1 MSQMKGFLKEHVL
14 ELITVCI
21 AFSAL
26 TVSIKVAID
35 NKVSRGIINKPEL
48 VVRLVKFEDT
58 DTFLK
63 CSQNRQFVSFEYNLR
78 IKNRGGIAAKNVTF
92 PDKPALPEFGRE
104 KATYNEHPSIS
115 IEQGEIV
122 FAVSGFTIQFQ
133 SDEKAL
139 EEMELFDDPSWPGIT
154 FGIDIK
160 YESDLEPD
168 VQYIKKVG
176 FQVSKEE
183 ALLLVNE

>member
-1 MSQMKGFLKEHVL
+1 MKRFLKENIL
-14 ELITVCI
+14 GLISVFI
-21 AFSAL
+21 ALSSIG
-26 TVSIKVAID
+26 VSIKVAVD
-35 NKVSRGIINKPEL
+35 NRVSRGIINKPEL

-58 DTFLK
+58 GTFLK
-63 CSQNRQFVSFEYNLR
+63 CSRNRHLVSFEYNLQ

-92 PDKPALPEFGRE
+92 PDKPALPEFGTEKVTYRE
-104 KATYNEHPSIS
+104 HRPIT
-115 IEQGEIV
+115 IEQEETV

-133 SDEKAL
+133 SEKKAVEKMKL
-139 EEMELFDDPSWPGIT
+139 INDPSWPGIT
-154 FGIDIK
+154 FEIDIK

>member
-1 MSQMKGFLKEHVL
+1 MKIFLKEHIF
-14 ELITVCI
+14 ELISICI
-21 AFSAL
+21 ALSAL

-35 NKVSRGIINKPEL
+35 NRVSRRIINKPEL
-48 VVRLVKFEDT
+48 VVRLVKFENT

-63 CSQNRQFVSFEYNLR
+63 CSRNHQLVLFEYNLQ

-92 PDKPALPEFGRE
+92 PNKPALPEFE
-104 KATYNEHPSIS
+104 KEKVTYNEHPSIA
-115 IEQGEIV
+115 IEQGETV

-133 SDEKAL
+133 SERKAVEKMKL
-139 EEMELFDDPSWPGIT
+139 IDDPSWPGIT
-154 FGIDIK
+154 FEIDIK
-160 YESDLEPD
+160 YESELEPD

-176 FQVSKEE
+176 FQVSKKE